1 MKKVTH
7 WGIGGLAFMLLLSLT
22 ACSNGGTKAQEMK
35 GNQSISSNEE
45 TYDSG
50 TVTIWGWDKP
60 RDNVLQGFKNKYPN
74 IAINYVNVSS
84 GDMMKKLQVSLA
96 SRSDLP
102 DILMIERDFRG
113 QLVYMDLLE
122 NLEADPYNF
131 NRSLIFDYDVPQNSN
146 EYGKIV
152 SVPMDMSIAGLA
164 YKRELTK
171 QYFGTDDPKELQA
184 LLSNWDQFIAK
195 GKDVLEKS
203 GGKVY
208 MFTSL
213 REAWQII
220 AGQDLEPYAT
230 GSSINVNK
238 LATLLVRIRK
248 LSDAGIIDKLDKSS
262 PESNNSFAQ
271 NNHIFYPAAI
281 WSPRYQIEPNDT
293 NGSNGRWGLMVPPG
307 GGFMWGGSSFG
318 IPHKAK
324 NKEQA
329 WKFIQW
335 AQLSQEGAEANKKDG
350 IFTHYK
356 AAYDN
361 PGFINWKTPWFGEQ
375 DIGITFFQDIDAV
388 TNYLPLSK
396 YDDTILSNGVV
407 IALKTLASDPE
418 ISNEELIEKVT
429 KSIKRVA
436 PELK

>member
-1 MKKVTH
+1 MNKGTQL
-7 WGIGGLAFMLLLSLT
+7 GIRGLSFLFILSLI
-22 ACSNGGTKAQEMK
+22 ACSNGGTKAQEAK
-35 GNQSISSNEE
+35 GNQTIGS
-45 TYDSG
+45 SG

-60 RDNVLQGFKNKYPN
+60 KDNVLQGFKNKYPD
-74 IAINYVNVSS
+74 ISINYVNISS
-84 GDMMKKLQVSLA
+84 GDIMKKLQVSLA
-96 SRSDLP
+96 SGGDLP

-113 QLVYMDLLE
+113 QLNNMGLLE
-122 NLEADPYNF
+122 NLEAEPYKF
-131 NRSLIFDYDVPQNSN
+131 NRDLIFDYDVPQNSN
-146 EYGKIV
+146 AYGKIV

-171 QYFGTDDPKELQA
+171 QYFGTDDPNKLQA
-184 LLSNWDQFIAK
+184 LLPNWDQFIAK

-220 AGQDLEPYAT
+220 AGQNPEPYAI
-230 GSSINVNK
+230 GNKINVNK
-238 LATLLVRIRK
+238 LAALFVLIRRM
-248 LSDAGIIDKLDKSS
+248 SDAGIIDNLDKSS
-262 PESNNSFAQ
+262 PLSNSSFAQ

-281 WSPRYQIEPNDT
+281 WSPRYQIEPNDK

-307 GGFMWGGSSFG
+307 GGFIWGGSSFG
-318 IPHKAK
+318 IPRNAK

-335 AQLSQEGAEANKKDG
+335 SQLSQEGAEANKKDG
-350 IFTHYK
+350 IFTHFK

-375 DIGITFFQDIDAV
+375 DIGITFFQDLNVV
-388 TNYLPLSK
+388 TKYIPLSK
-396 YDDTILSNGVV
+396 YDDTIISNGVV
-407 IALKTLASDPE
+407 IALKTLASDPG
-418 ISNEELIEKVT
+418 IGNDELIKKVT
-429 KSIKRVA
+429 QSIKNIA